1 MATINGQQV
10 DIKNTSLLD
19 YIVSNGFDAD
29 RLAVEVNGD
38 IVKRGTYGDQIINE
52 YDKIEIVCF
61 VGGGEVVTRP

>member
-38 IVKRGTYGDQIINE
+38 IVKRGTYGDYIINE

-61 VGGGEVVTRP
+61 VGGG

>member
-29 RLAVEVNGD
+29 RLAVEVTGD
-38 IVKRGTYGDQIINE
+38 IDKRGPYADYIINE

-61 VGGGEVVTRP
+61 VGGG

>member
-1 MATINGQQV
+1 MATINGQQI

-19 YIVSNGFDAD
+19 YLVSNGFDAD

-38 IVKRGTYGDQIINE
+38 IVKRGTYGDYIINE

-61 VGGGEVVTRP
+61 VGGG

>member
-38 IVKRGTYGDQIINE
+38 IVKRGTYGGYIINE
-52 YDKIEIVCF
+52 YDKIEIVCS
-61 VGGGEVVTRP
+61 VGGG

>member
-38 IVKRGTYGDQIINE
+38 IVKRGTYGDYIINE
-52 YDKIEIVCF
+52 YDKIESVCF
-61 VGGGEVVTRP
+61 VGGG

>member
-38 IVKRGTYGDQIINE
+38 IVKRGTYGDYIINE
-52 YDKIEIVCF
+52 YDKIEIVCL
-61 VGGGEVVTRP
+61 VGGG

>member
-1 MATINGQQV
+1 MATINGQQI

-38 IVKRGTYGDQIINE
+38 IVKRGTYGDYIINE

-61 VGGGEVVTRP
+61 VGGG

>member
-19 YIVSNGFDAD
+19 YLVSNGFDAD

-38 IVKRGTYGDQIINE
+38 IIKRGTYGDYIINE

-61 VGGGEVVTRP
+61 VGGG

>member
-19 YIVSNGFDAD
+19 YIVSKGFDAD

-38 IVKRGTYGDQIINE
+38 IVKRGTYGDYIINE

-61 VGGGEVVTRP
+61 VGGG

>member
-10 DIKNTSLLD
+10 DMKNTSLLD

-38 IVKRGTYGDQIINE
+38 IVKRGTYGDYIINE

-61 VGGGEVVTRP
+61 VGGG